1 MQARVLI
8 HPAVARQRFR
18 EIAALPEPHV
28 DLVEASLLIAAEDQ
42 PGVDVDRHLREV
54 TAWSEA
60 VSARLRGSHDVAR
73 VVEAINRQLFEEE
86 GFHGE
91 DDDYYDPRSALVSE
105 MLDRHAGLPI
115 TLSILYLELTRRIG
129 AEATGIALPGRFLV
143 KFTGY
148 FGEVIVDP
156 FDGGR
161 VVTPVEL
168 QKILD
173 QLYGGGV
180 RLREHHLRS
189 FSAQG
194 RVHRATRHRARRG
207 VGRPA
212 ADSRRARRL
221 RGPRPRRPR
230 HADARLRPRD
240 RVPGAL
246 PRPHAA
252 RRRPECRT
260 RADRVF
266 AGVDRAKLAKLSP
279 SKKVRARDHRLQH
292 RHPTQREGLPHPDRG

>member
-18 EIAALPEPHV
+18 EIAALPEARV

-54 TAWSEA
+54 HAWSDA
-60 VSARLRGSHDVAR
+60 VRARLRGSHDVER

-115 TLSILYLELTRRIG
+115 TLSILDLELTRRIG
-129 AEATGIALPGRFLV
+129 AEATGISLPGRFLV
-143 KFTGY
+143 KFSGY

-161 VVTPVEL
+161 VVTPIEL
-168 QKILD
+168 QKLLD

-189 FSAQG
+189 FSRREILARELAQLKAAYIAQ
-194 RVHRATRHRARRG
+194 HDLARAAASVDRLLILDERDPWEVRDRAGLAMQMHAYALAIECLERYLALM
-207 VGRPA
+207 P
-212 ADSRRARRL
+212 
-221 RGPRPRRPR
+221 
-230 HADARLRPRD
+230 HADDRNVVREQIAYLRAWI
-240 RVPGAL
+240 G
-246 PRPHAA
+246 
-252 RRRPECRT
+252 
-260 RADRVF
+260 
-266 AGVDRAKLAKLSP
+266 
-279 SKKVRARDHRLQH
+279 QN
-292 RHPTQREGLPHPDRG
+292 